1 MDETD
6 QKIIEILKKD
16 ARTSFVDIGKE
27 IGLSEAAVRR
37 RVQNLIAQNTIRK
50 FTIEVDGGQGA
61 SAITLITASPQVPTQ
76 KMTEMLRKMKGVD
89 VVYEITG
96 QYDIAVVLSAPTIA
110 EINACIDDV
119 RRIEGVANTNTLIIL
134 RTLR

>member
-1 MDETD
+1 MDDLD

-16 ARTSFVDIGKE
+16 SRTSFVDIGKT

-37 RVQNLIAQNTIRK
+37 RVQNLIEKKTITK
-50 FTIEVDGGQGA
+50 FTVEVSEQQGA
-61 SAITLITASPQVPTQ
+61 SAITLITTNPQIPTQ
-76 KMTEMLRKMKGVD
+76 KMTEQLKSMKGVD
-89 VVYEITG
+89 TVYEITG
-96 QYDIAVVLSAPTIA
+96 QYDIAVILSAPSIA

>member
-1 MDETD
+1 MDDLD

-16 ARTSFVDIGKE
+16 SRTSFVDIGKT

-37 RVQNLIAQNTIRK
+37 RVQNLIEKNAIRK
-50 FTIEVDGGQGA
+50 FTIEVSEQQGA
-61 SAITLITASPQVPTQ
+61 SAITLITTNPQIPTQ
-76 KMTEMLRKMKGVD
+76 KMTEQLRNMKGVD

-96 QYDIAVVLSAPTIA
+96 QYDIAVILSAPSIP
-110 EINACIDDV
+110 EINVCIDDV
-119 RRIEGVANTNTLIIL
+119 RRIDGVANTNTLIIL

>member
-1 MDETD
+1 MDDLD

-16 ARTSFVDIGKE
+16 SRTSFVDIGKT

-37 RVQNLIAQNTIRK
+37 RVQNLIEKGTIRK
-50 FTIEVDGGQGA
+50 FTIEVSEEQGA
-61 SAITLITASPQVPTQ
+61 SAITLITTNPQIPTQ
-76 KMTEMLRKMKGVD
+76 KMTEQLRNMKGVD

-96 QYDIAVVLSAPTIA
+96 QYDIAVVLSAPSIA

-119 RRIEGVANTNTLIIL
+119 RRIDGVANTNTLIIL

>member
-1 MDETD
+1 MDDLD

-16 ARTSFVDIGKE
+16 SRTSFVDIGKT

-37 RVQNLIAQNTIRK
+37 RVQNLIEKNMVRK
-50 FTIEVDGGQGA
+50 FTIEVSEQQGA
-61 SAITLITASPQVPTQ
+61 SAITLITTNPQIPTQ
-76 KMTEMLRKMKGVD
+76 KMTEQLRQMKGVD

-96 QYDIAVVLSAPTIA
+96 QYDIAVILSAPSIA

-119 RRIEGVANTNTLIIL
+119 RRIDGVANTNTLIIL

>member
-1 MDETD
+1 MDDLD

-16 ARTSFVDIGKE
+16 SRTSFVDIGKT

-37 RVQNLIAQNTIRK
+37 RVQNLIERNTIRK
-50 FTIEVDGGQGA
+50 FTVEVSEQQGA
-61 SAITLITASPQVPTQ
+61 SAITLITTNPQVPTQ
-76 KMTEMLRKMKGVD
+76 KMTEQLKSMKGVD
-89 VVYEITG
+89 TVYEITG
-96 QYDIAVVLSAPTIA
+96 QYDIAVILSAPSIA

>member
-1 MDETD
+1 MDDLD

-16 ARTSFVDIGKE
+16 SRTSFVDIGKT

-37 RVQNLIAQNTIRK
+37 RVQNLIERKTIRK
-50 FTIEVDGGQGA
+50 FTVEVSEEQGA
-61 SAITLITASPQVPTQ
+61 SAITLITTNPQIPTQ
-76 KMTEMLRKMKGVD
+76 KMTEQLKNMKGVD
-89 VVYEITG
+89 TVYEITG
-96 QYDIAVVLSAPTIA
+96 QYDIAVILSAPSIA

>member
-1 MDETD
+1 MDDLD

-16 ARTSFVDIGKE
+16 SRTSFVDIGKT

-37 RVQNLIAQNTIRK
+37 RVQNLIEKNMIRK
-50 FTIEVDGGQGA
+50 FTIEISEQQGA
-61 SAITLITASPQVPTQ
+61 SAITLITTNPQTPTQ
-76 KMTEMLRKMKGVD
+76 KMTEQLRNMKGVD

-96 QYDIAVVLSAPTIA
+96 QYDIAVILSAPSIP

-119 RRIEGVANTNTLIIL
+119 RRIDGVANTNTLIIL

>member
-6 QKIIEILKKD
+6 QKIIEILKRD
-16 ARTSFVDIGKE
+16 SRASFVDIGKE

-37 RVQNLIAQNTIRK
+37 RVQNLTAQNTIRK
-50 FTIEVDGGQGA
+50 FTIEVDAGQGA
-61 SAITLITASPQVPTQ
+61 SAITLISANPQVPTQ
-76 KMTEMLRKMKGVD
+76 KMAETLRQMRGVD

-119 RRIEGVANTNTLIIL
+119 RRTEGVANTNTLIIL

>member
-1 MDETD
+1 MDELD

-16 ARTSFVDIGKE
+16 SRTSFVDIGKT

-37 RVQNLIAQNTIRK
+37 RVQNLIEKKIIGK
-50 FTIEVDGGQGA
+50 FTIEVSEKQGA
-61 SAITLITASPQVPTQ
+61 SAITLITTNPQIPTQ
-76 KMTEMLRKMKGVD
+76 QMTEHLRKMKSVD
-89 VVYEITG
+89 TVYEITG
-96 QYDIAVVLSAPTIA
+96 QYDIAVILSAPSIA

-119 RRIEGVANTNTLIIL
+119 RRTDGVANTNTLIIL

>member
-1 MDETD
+1 MDDLD

-16 ARTSFVDIGKE
+16 SRTSFVDIGKT

-37 RVQNLIAQNTIRK
+37 RVQNLIEKNAIRK
-50 FTIEVDGGQGA
+50 FTIEVSEQQGA
-61 SAITLITASPQVPTQ
+61 SAITLITTNPQIPTQ
-76 KMTEMLRKMKGVD
+76 KMTEQLRNMKGVD

-96 QYDIAVVLSAPTIA
+96 QYDIAVILSAPSIP

-119 RRIEGVANTNTLIIL
+119 RRIDGVANTNTLIIL

>member
-1 MDETD
+1 MDDLD

-16 ARTSFVDIGKE
+16 SRTSYVDIGKT

-37 RVQNLIAQNTIRK
+37 RVQNLIGKATIRK
-50 FTIEVDGGQGA
+50 FTVEVSEQQGA
-61 SAITLITASPQVPTQ
+61 SAITLITTNPQIPTQ
-76 KMTEMLRKMKGVD
+76 KMTEQLRNMKGVD

-96 QYDIAVVLSAPTIA
+96 QYDIAVILSAPSIP

-119 RRIEGVANTNTLIIL
+119 RRIDGIANTNTLIIL